1 MAEETMSEEVAD
13 GQSGNRPRRGRV
25 HVFPLM
31 VIGLV
36 ATAVGIAL
44 GLAIDWF
51 PVQAATQ
58 AEDVDT
64 VYHVLIITSVPFFVL
79 VTTIVLYCVWQFREQ
94 PGEEGLDG
102 PNSHGS
108 TGLEIVWTT
117 IPAVLLIALCT
128 YAYIT
133 LRDIEEA
140 PAAGEP
146 ELVVNV
152 TGQQFAWTFA
162 YPEAEGGEVKSAE
175 LILPENVSVKFKVKS
190 LDVIHDFWVPE
201 FRMKIDAVPG
211 ITTSYRVTPSKQGS
225 WSVVCAELCGVGH
238 ALMRQKV
245 TVVSQERFDAWLARK
260 QAGGKA
266 AAGGGAAGEAGGGDE
281 AAIGKTLFAE
291 GNGEA
296 TACGA
301 CHTLSDAGTSGA
313 AGPNLDEV
321 LQGWTPAQLTEAIV
335 DPNKEIAQ
343 GFTEGIMPANY
354 GETLTKPELAALVT
368 YLEETAAK

>member
-13 GQSGNRPRRGRV
+13 GQSDNRPRRGRV

-36 ATAVGIAL
+36 ATGVGIAL

-51 PVQAATQ
+51 PVQASTQ
-58 AEDVDT
+58 AQDVDT
-64 VYHVLIITSVPFFVL
+64 VYHVLIVASVPFFVL
-79 VTTIVLYCVWQFREQ
+79 VTTIVLYCVWQFRER
-94 PGEEGLDG
+94 PGEEDLDG
-102 PNSHGS
+102 PNVHGS
-108 TGLEIVWTT
+108 TGLEIVWTM

-140 PAAGEP
+140 PAAGQP
-146 ELVVNV
+146 ELVVAV

-162 YPEAEGGEVKSAE
+162 YPEVEGGAVKSAE
-175 LILPENVSVKFKVKS
+175 LVLPENVSVKFNVKS

-201 FRMKIDAVPG
+201 FRMKVDAVPG
-211 ITTSYRVTPSKQGS
+211 ITTSYRVTPSKPGS
-225 WSVVCAELCGVGH
+225 WSIVCAELCGVGH

-266 AAGGGAAGEAGGGDE
+266 AAGGGAAGKAEGGDE

-301 CHTLSDAGTSGA
+301 CHALSDAGTSGA
-313 AGPNLDEV
+313 AGPNLDDV
-321 LQGWTPAQLTEAIV
+321 LQGWTTAQLTEAIV
-335 DPNKEIAQ
+335 DPNKEIAS